1 MGALSLLA
9 SIVAFALNDSLNLPL
24 ERWYFSGDSIPHNV
38 IIHAKVVM
46 YQSVSHS
53 SDGSPVDVTVLLP
66 EFGRYVLR
74 GFTDDFQT
82 AYKRPLQCLVS
93 HEPLFAQPLYV
104 VCKVHRFVQD
114 MTQVFKW

>member
-24 ERWYFSGDSIPHNV
+24 ERWYFVGDSIPHNV
-38 IIHAKVVM
+38 IIHAEVVM

-53 SDGSPVDVTVLLP
+53 GDGSPVDVTVLIP

-74 GFTDDFQT
+74 GFTDNFQT
-82 AYKRPLQCLVS
+82 AYKGSLQCFVLQ
-93 HEPLFAQPLYV
+93 ELIFAQPLCV

-114 MTQVFKW
+114 VAQVLK